1 MQTLKLA
8 VVNRKGGAGKTTLA
22 VSLAVA
28 LADRVA
34 VTLIDAD
41 PQRSASIWIGG
52 GEQQGVAVVLAGDA
66 VTLSLE
72 LAKSRPGVVVVD
84 CPPFDAEITQVALDH
99 ADLVLVPVAPSPLDL
114 EAAAP
119 LLRALATGA
128 RRGLAVLTMADTR
141 TVLYRDAL
149 DWLRARGVP
158 VATVSVGR
166 RVAFAEASIA
176 HMGVTDYDHGAAA
189 VETRLL
195 AAEVAERM
203 GVR

>member
-22 VSLAVA
+22 VNLAIA
-28 LADRVA
+28 LSDRVA
-34 VTLIDAD
+34 VTIIDAD
-41 PQRSASIWIGG
+41 PQRSASIWLSGG
-52 GEQQGVAVVLAGDA
+52 DEHGVEVVLAGDA
-66 VTLSLE
+66 TTLKNELE
-72 LAKSRPGVVVVD
+72 RARPGVVVVD
-84 CPPFDAEITQVALDH
+84 CPPFDAEISLVALDH

-128 RRGLAVLTMADTR
+128 RRGMAVLTMADVR
-141 TVLYRDAL
+141 TILYRDAL
-149 DWLRARGVP
+149 EWLRVRGVP
-158 VATVSVGR
+158 VAVVSIGR
-166 RVAFAEASIA
+166 RVAFAEAAIA
-176 HMGVTDYDHGAAA
+176 HLGVTDYDHGAAA

-195 AAEVAERM
+195 ADEVAGRL